1 MILDKQALALVGNK
15 INTLT
20 SLKNEDERFALLL
33 EIGEI
38 WQNQVQNIPKAIA
51 AYVDATKIKPDDR
64 PTLHKLIPLYQA
76 VGQWRE
82 LVEVIAHVA
91 ELEENGEKRARHYYT
106 MGIVFRDEIKNP
118 DEAVKYFD
126 LSLDGSMEDLKSF
139 EAIDRILTER
149 EEWKALEQAYRRM
162 LDRVE
167 GTGQDALE
175 LNLWHFL
182 GELCRTRLLELEPAV
197 EAFENAMALDP
208 DSAGRHQV
216 LAELYQAL
224 PDRAQDAIKE
234 YQWLIRNNPY
244 HVDSY
249 KILRKLHIE
258 CEEFDKAWCVC
269 ATLAFLKKADA
280 DEQQFFEQYRLS
292 EAISTQARLGNEHWL
307 RDLFHPEESI
317 YVGKILEAV
326 TNVTRNIKIQPI
338 KAVGLSKW
346 QKRPLKDKKPFSKAF
361 YYAAQVLNLPV
372 VPDLYIQK
380 SRPGGLHFAI
390 TEPMATVCGAGLL
403 SGYSKQELLF
413 VVGTHLTYYRPEH
426 YIRWA
431 LPTQGELKML
441 LLAAI
446 KIGAPESQLPKDETG
461 VLDEYVNV
469 LQTTLQPV
477 EREYLIKVVTR
488 FIKKNEVVDIE
499 KWIRCVELT
508 GCRAGLLLCN
518 DIEVAARMIQ
528 SDVTTVDDIPD
539 KEKIKELILFSVSEE
554 YFRLREHLG
563 ITINAQ

>member
-1 MILDKQALALVGNK
+1 MILDKKALALVGNK
-15 INTLT
+15 INTLS
-20 SLKNEDERFALLL
+20 SLKDKEARFALLV

-38 WQNQVQNIPKAIA
+38 WQNQVQNIPKAIS
-51 AYVDATKIKPDDR
+51 AYVDATEIKPNDR

-82 LVEVIAHVA
+82 LVEVIAHVV
-91 ELEENGEKRARHYYT
+91 ELEEDKEKKARHYYT
-106 MGIVFRDEIKNP
+106 VGVIFRDEIKDT

-126 LSLDGSMEDLKSF
+126 LSLDGSLEDLKSF
-139 EAIDRILTER
+139 EAIDRILTDG
-149 EEWKALEQAYRRM
+149 EEWKALAQAYRRM

-167 GTGQDALE
+167 GTDQLDLE

-182 GELCRTRLLELEPAV
+182 GELCRTRLLELEPAA
-197 EAFENAMALDP
+197 EAFEKAMTLDP
-208 DSAGRHQV
+208 DNAGRHQV

-224 PDRAQDAIKE
+224 PNRAPDAIKE

-249 KILRKLHIE
+249 KTLRKLYVAGQ
-258 CEEFDKAWCVC
+258 EFDKAWCVC

-280 DEQQFFEQYRLS
+280 DEQQFFEQYRAS
-292 EAISTQARLGNEHWL
+292 DAINTQARLGNEHWL

-326 TNVTRNIKIQPI
+326 TNVTRNIKIQSI
-338 KAVGLSKW
+338 SAVGLKKW
-346 QKRPLKDKKPFSKAF
+346 QRRPLKDKKVFSQAF

-403 SGYSKQELLF
+403 SGYSKQEHLF
-413 VVGTHLTYYRPEH
+413 IVGTHLTYYRPEH

-446 KIGAPESQLPKDETG
+446 KIGAPESQLPKDDTG
-461 VLDEYVNV
+461 VLDQYVNV
-469 LQTTLQPV
+469 LQTTLQSV
-477 EREYLIKVVTR
+477 EREYLTKVVTR

-518 DIEVAARMIQ
+518 DLEVAARMIQ

-539 KEKIKELILFSVSEE
+539 KEKIKELILFSASEE

-563 ITINAQ
+563 ITITTA